1 MATPRSAGG
10 RLHAR
15 VGAAAF
21 LLIAALIGAS
31 VLLVAGPAGADVN
44 TVTGSAFGISGL
56 SGPPSAPLPGG
67 VSGTASDPA
76 AGFGPLVA
84 SVHLIESGRVKVV
97 LGTEEG
103 EELLLRVLGAGEI
116 FGELALFD
124 QRPRSATVVTLEP
137 TVTHIGYRTPVY
149 PVRHDA

>member
-1 MATPRSAGG
+1 MATPRSVGG

-56 SGPPSAPLPGG
+56 SGPPSAPGSSGSALLEGVAIGG
-67 VSGTASDPA
+67 IAVAASPPA
-76 AGFGPLVA
+76 N
-84 SVHLIESGRVKVV
+84 
-97 LGTEEG
+97 
-103 EELLLRVLGAGEI
+103 
-116 FGELALFD
+116 
-124 QRPRSATVVTLEP
+124 TVVAIPNVLRAVLNEQTVDDAPGSTGIAVRAIDLQVLPDNHGRAALE
-137 TVTHIGYRTPVY
+137 VILAESR
-149 PVRHDA
+149 